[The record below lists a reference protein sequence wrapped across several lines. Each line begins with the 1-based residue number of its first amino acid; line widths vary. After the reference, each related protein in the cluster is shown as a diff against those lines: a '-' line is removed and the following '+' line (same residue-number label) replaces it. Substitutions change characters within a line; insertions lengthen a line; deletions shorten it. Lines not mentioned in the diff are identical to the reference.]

1 MSDRSFGNTLKG
13 ILMYGKIQKI
23 HFVGIG
29 GIGMSGIAEVLINL
43 GYQVSG
49 SDLKE
54 SDITRRLAALGGTI
68 AYGHRVENLAEV
80 DVVVT
85 STAVNKINP
94 EVQEANRRKIPVIP
108 RAEMLA
114 ELMRMKYGVAIAG
127 THGKTTTTS
136 MVATVLSHGGIDPT
150 VVIGGRLD
158 SIGSNAKLGQGEFLV
173 AEADESDGS
182 FLKLSPT
189 IAVVTNVDEDH
200 LDYYRDLDEIR
211 ATFMDFINKVPFYG
225 LVVLCLDDE
234 NLQGM
239 IPGVKKRLVTYGLT
253 SQADFQATNLE
264 HTADRT
270 SFLVHYRG
278 EALGRVSIRM
288 PGRHNVLNALAAVA
302 VGMELDMPFAAIA
315 EGFQDFGG
323 VQRRFQVK
331 GEVQGVMVVDDYGHH
346 PAEIKATLAA
356 ARGGWSRR
364 VVAIFQPHRYSRTE
378 ALFNDFVTAF
388 YQADHIA
395 VMDIYSAGEEPR
407 PGVTAEKLAD
417 GISGHGHKSC
427 CYTGDTEATIEHLQ
441 AVVQPGDIVITL
453 GAGNVWQVGDG
464 LLELLENEG

>member
-1 MSDRSFGNTLKG
+1 
-13 ILMYGKIQKI
+13 MYGKIQKI

-54 SDITRRLAALGGTI
+54 SEITRRLASLGGRI
-68 AYGHRVENLAEV
+68 AYGHRAENVDEV

-85 STAVNKINP
+85 STAVNLQNP
-94 EVQEANRRKIPVIP
+94 EVLEANRCKIPVIP

-114 ELMRMKYGVAIAG
+114 ELMRMKYGIAIAG

-136 MVATVLSHGGIDPT
+136 MVATVLSHGKIDPT

-200 LDYYRDLDEIR
+200 LDFYSGIDEIR
-211 ATFMDFINKVPFYG
+211 ATFIDFINKVPFYG

-239 IPGVKKRLVTYGLT
+239 IPDVRKRLITYGLT
-253 SQADFQATNLE
+253 SQADFMASE
-264 HTADRT
+264 IVHEGDRT
-270 SFLVHYRG
+270 SFLVNYRG
-278 EALGRVSIRM
+278 EALGTLSIRM

-302 VGMELDMPFAAIA
+302 VAMELDMPFETIA
-315 EGFQDFGG
+315 EGFQDFNG
-323 VQRRFQVK
+323 VGRRFEIK
-331 GEVQGVMVVDDYGHH
+331 GEAQGIMVVDDYGHH
-346 PAEIKATLAA
+346 PVEIKATLSA
-356 ARGGWSRR
+356 ARGGWNRR
-364 VVAIFQPHRYSRTE
+364 LVAVFQPHRYSRTE
-378 ALFNDFVTAF
+378 ALFDDFLTAF
-388 YQADHIA
+388 YQADHVA
-395 VMDIYSAGEEPR
+395 VMDVYAAGEDVR
-407 PGVTAEKLAD
+407 PEVTAEKLAE
-417 GISGHGHKSC
+417 GISEHGHKSC
-427 CYTGDTEATIEHLQ
+427 CYTGDVVATVEHLQ
-441 AVVQPGDIVITL
+441 AVLQPGDIVITL
-453 GAGNVWQVGDG
+453 GAGNVWQVGA
-464 LLELLENEG
+464 ELMKIL

>member
-1 MSDRSFGNTLKG
+1 
-13 ILMYGKIQKI
+13 MYGKIQKI

-54 SDITRRLAALGGTI
+54 SDITRRLVSLGGTI
-68 AYGHRVENLAEV
+68 AYGHRTENLAEV

-85 STAVNKINP
+85 STAVNQNNP
-94 EVQEANRRKIPVIP
+94 EVLEAHRRKIPVIP

-114 ELMRMKYGVAIAG
+114 ELMRMKHGIAIAG

-158 SIGSNAKLGQGEFLV
+158 SIGSNAKLGQGKFLV

-200 LDYYRDLDEIR
+200 LDYYSGLDEIR
-211 ATFMDFINKVPFYG
+211 STFVDFINKVPFYG

-239 IPGVKKRLVTYGLT
+239 IPEVKKRLITYGLT
-253 SQADFQATNLE
+253 SQADFQASDIQ
-264 HTADRT
+264 HDADRT
-270 SFLVHYRG
+270 NFLVHFRG
-278 EALGRVSIRM
+278 EALGRLNIQM

-302 VGMELDMPFAAIA
+302 VGMELDMPFASIA

-323 VQRRFQVK
+323 VQRRFQIR
-331 GEVQGVMVVDDYGHH
+331 GEAQGIMVVDDYGHH
-346 PAEIKATLAA
+346 PVEIKATLAA
-356 ARGGWSRR
+356 ARSGWNRR
-364 VVAIFQPHRYSRTE
+364 VIAVFQPHRYSRTE
-378 ALFNDFVTAF
+378 ALFDDFTKAF
-388 YQADHIA
+388 YQADHVA
-395 VMDIYSAGEEPR
+395 MMDVYAAGEEPR
-407 PGVTAEKLAD
+407 PEVSAEKLAD
-417 GISGHGHKSC
+417 GLSGHGHKSC
-427 CYTGDTEATIEHLQ
+427 CYTGDAEATVEHLLAILQ
-441 AVVQPGDIVITL
+441 AGDIVITL
-453 GAGNVWQVGDG
+453 GAGNVWQVGQ
-464 LLELLENEG
+464 ELLQLLRDKA

>member
-1 MSDRSFGNTLKG
+1 
-13 ILMYGKIQKI
+13 MYGKIQKI

-54 SDITRRLAALGGTI
+54 SEITLRLASLGGTI
-68 AYGHRVENLAEV
+68 AYGHRAENLADV

-85 STAVNKINP
+85 STAVNLDNP

-114 ELMRMKYGVAIAG
+114 ELMRMKHGIAIAG

-136 MVATVLSHGGIDPT
+136 MVATVLSHGDIDPT

-200 LDYYRDLDEIR
+200 LDFYQDLDEIR
-211 ATFMDFINKVPFYG
+211 ATFIDFINKVPFYG
-225 LVVLCLDDE
+225 LVILCLDDE

-239 IPGVKKRLVTYGLT
+239 IPQVKKRLVTYGLT
-253 SQADFQATNLE
+253 SQADFQATEIE
-264 HTADRT
+264 HQADRT
-270 SFLVHYRG
+270 SFMVHYRG
-278 EALGRVSIRM
+278 EALGRLNMCM

-302 VGMELDMPFAAIA
+302 VGMELDLPFAVIA

-331 GEVQGVMVVDDYGHH
+331 GEAQGIMVVDDYGHH
-346 PAEIKATLAA
+346 PVEVKATLAA
-356 ARGGWSRR
+356 ARAGWNKR
-364 VVAIFQPHRYSRTE
+364 VVAVFQPHRYSRTE
-378 ALFNDFVTAF
+378 ALFEDFTKAF
-388 YQADHIA
+388 NQADHIA
-395 VMDIYSAGEEPR
+395 VMDVYAAGEEPR
-407 PGVTAEKLAD
+407 PEVSAEKLAD
-417 GISGHGHKSC
+417 AISGHGHKSC
-427 CYTGDTEATIEHLQ
+427 CYTGNTISTVEHLQ
-441 AVVQPGDIVITL
+441 AVLQSGDIVITL
-453 GAGNVWQVGDG
+453 GAGNVWQVGE
-464 LLELLENEG
+464 ELLQQLQENG

>member
-1 MSDRSFGNTLKG
+1 
-13 ILMYGKIQKI
+13 MYGKIQKI

-54 SDITRRLAALGGTI
+54 SEITRRLASLGGTI
-68 AYGHRVENLAEV
+68 AYGHRADNLAEV

-85 STAVNKINP
+85 STAVNQENP

-114 ELMRMKYGVAIAG
+114 ELMRMKHGIAIAG

-158 SIGSNAKLGQGEFLV
+158 SIGSNAKLGQGKFLV

-200 LDYYRDLDEIR
+200 LDYYKDLDEIR
-211 ATFMDFINKVPFYG
+211 STFIDFINKVPFYG
-225 LVVLCLDDE
+225 LVVLCLDDV

-239 IPGVKKRLVTYGLT
+239 IPDVKKRLVTYGLT
-253 SQADFQATNLE
+253 SQADFQASEIE
-264 HTADRT
+264 HKADRT
-270 SFLVHYRG
+270 SFTVYYRG
-278 EALGRVSIRM
+278 EALGRLNIRM
-288 PGRHNVLNALAAVA
+288 PGQHNVLNALAAVA
-302 VGMELDMPFAAIA
+302 VGMELDMPFAAVA
-315 EGFQDFGG
+315 EGFEDFGG
-323 VQRRFQVK
+323 VGRRFQIK
-331 GEVQGVMVVDDYGHH
+331 GEAQEIMVVDDYGHH
-346 PAEIKATLAA
+346 PVEIKATLSAA
-356 ARGGWSRR
+356 CAGWSRR
-364 VVAIFQPHRYSRTE
+364 VVAVFQPHRYSRTK
-378 ALFNDFVTAF
+378 ALFDDFLTAF

-395 VMDIYSAGEEPR
+395 VMDVYAAGEELIPE
-407 PGVTAEKLAD
+407 VSAEKLAE
-417 GISGHGHKSC
+417 GINGHGHKSC
-427 CYTGDTEATIEHLQ
+427 CYTGDAEATVEHLQ
-441 AVVQPGDIVITL
+441 AVLQPGDIVITL
-453 GAGNVWQVGDG
+453 GAGNVWQVGMDLLQ
-464 LLELLENEG
+464 LLEAEA

>member
-1 MSDRSFGNTLKG
+1 
-13 ILMYGKIQKI
+13 MYGKIQKI

-54 SDITRRLAALGGTI
+54 SDITQRLATLGGTI
-68 AYGHRVENLAEV
+68 AYGHRAENVVDV

-85 STAVNKINP
+85 STAVNLKNP
-94 EVQEANRRKIPVIP
+94 EVQEAHRRKIPVIP

-136 MVATVLSHGGIDPT
+136 MVATVLSHGDIDPT

-200 LDYYRDLDEIR
+200 LDFYSGLDEIR
-211 ATFMDFINKVPFYG
+211 ATFIDFINKVPFYG

-239 IPGVKKRLVTYGLT
+239 IPEVKKRLVTYGLT
-253 SQADFQATNLE
+253 SQADFMASEIE
-264 HTADRT
+264 HENDRT
-270 SFLVHYRG
+270 RFMVHYRG
-278 EALGRVSIRM
+278 EALGRLSIRM

-302 VGMELDMPFAAIA
+302 VAMELDMSFATIA
-315 EGFQDFGG
+315 EGFKDFGG
-323 VQRRFQVK
+323 VGRRFEIK
-331 GEVQGVMVVDDYGHH
+331 GEAQGIMVVDDYGHH

-356 ARGGWSRR
+356 ARGGWNRR
-364 VVAIFQPHRYSRTE
+364 LVAVFQPHRYSRTE
-378 ALFNDFVTAF
+378 ALFDDFVTAF

-395 VMDIYSAGEEPR
+395 VMDIYAAGEEAR
-407 PGVTAEKLAD
+407 PDITAEKLAE
-417 GISGHGHKSC
+417 GVSEHGHKSC
-427 CYTGDTEATIEHLQ
+427 CFTGDLIATVEHLQ
-441 AVVQPGDIVITL
+441 AVLQPGDIVITL
-453 GAGNVWQVGDG
+453 GAGNVWQVGQ
-464 LLELLENEG
+464 ELLKVLSPARDKR

>member
-1 MSDRSFGNTLKG
+1 
-13 ILMYGKIQKI
+13 MYGKIQKI

-43 GYQVSG
+43 DYQVSG

-54 SDITRRLAALGGTI
+54 SEITRRLANLGGTI
-68 AYGHRVENLAEV
+68 AYGHQAENLAEV

-85 STAVNKINP
+85 STAVNLENP
-94 EVQEANRRKIPVIP
+94 EVQEAHRRKIPVIP

-114 ELMRMKYGVAIAG
+114 ELMRMKHGIAIAG

-136 MVATVLSHGGIDPT
+136 MVATVLSHGDIDPT

-158 SIGSNAKLGQGEFLV
+158 SIGSNAKLGQGEYLV
-173 AEADESDGS
+173 AEADEADGS

-211 ATFMDFINKVPFYG
+211 ETFVDFINKVPFYG

-239 IPGVKKRLVTYGLT
+239 IPEVKKRLVTYGLT
-253 SQADFQATNLE
+253 SQADFQASDIE

-270 SFLVHYRG
+270 SFMVHFRG
-278 EALGRVSIRM
+278 AALGRLNIRM
-288 PGRHNVLNALAAVA
+288 PGQHNVLNALAAVA

-323 VQRRFQVK
+323 VGRRFQIK
-331 GEVQGVMVVDDYGHH
+331 GEAQGIMVVDDYGHH
-346 PAEIKATLAA
+346 PVEIKATLSAA
-356 ARGGWSRR
+356 CAGWPRR
-364 VVAIFQPHRYSRTE
+364 VVAVFQPHRYSRTE
-378 ALFNDFVTAF
+378 ALFDEFLVAF
-388 YQADHIA
+388 YQADHVA
-395 VMDIYSAGEEPR
+395 VMDVYAAGEEVR
-407 PGVTAEKLAD
+407 PEVSAENLAN
-417 GISGHGHKSC
+417 GISEHGHKSC
-427 CYTGDTEATIEHLQ
+427 CYTGDAEATVEHLQ
-441 AVVQPGDIVITL
+441 AVLQPGDIVITL
-453 GAGNVWQVGDG
+453 GAGNVWQVGEDLLK
-464 LLELLENEG
+464 LLETQG

>member
-1 MSDRSFGNTLKG
+1 
-13 ILMYGKIQKI
+13 MYGKIQKI

-43 GYQVSG
+43 DYQVSG

-54 SDITRRLAALGGTI
+54 SDITRRLASLGGTV
-68 AYGHRVENLAEV
+68 AYGHRAENLSEV

-85 STAVNKINP
+85 STAVDENNP
-94 EVQEANRRKIPVIP
+94 EVQEAHRRKIPVIP

-114 ELMRMKYGVAIAG
+114 ELMRMKHGIAIAG

-158 SIGSNAKLGQGEFLV
+158 SIGSNAKLGEGEFLV

-200 LDYYRDLDEIR
+200 LDYYSDLDEIR
-211 ATFMDFINKVPFYG
+211 STFLDFINKVPFYG

-239 IPGVKKRLVTYGLT
+239 IPEVKKRLVTYGLT
-253 SQADFQATNLE
+253 SQADFQASEIE
-264 HTADRT
+264 HQADRT
-270 SFLVHYRG
+270 SFLVHCRG
-278 EALGRVSIRM
+278 EALGRLSIRM

-302 VGMELDMPFAAIA
+302 VGMELEMPFASIA

-331 GEVQGVMVVDDYGHH
+331 GEAQGIMVVDDYGHH
-346 PAEIKATLAA
+346 PVEIKATLAA
-356 ARGGWSRR
+356 ARSGWNRR
-364 VVAIFQPHRYSRTE
+364 VVAVFQPHRYSRTE
-378 ALFNDFVTAF
+378 ALFDDFVTAF
-388 YQADHIA
+388 YQADHIV
-395 VMDIYSAGEEPR
+395 VMDIYAAGEEPR
-407 PGVTAEKLAD
+407 PEVSAEKLAD
-417 GISGHGHKSC
+417 GINSHGHKSC
-427 CYTGDTEATIEHLQ
+427 CYTGNLEATIEHLQ
-441 AVVQPGDIVITL
+441 AVLQPGDIVITL
-453 GAGNVWQVGDG
+453 GAGSVWQVAANLLD
-464 LLELLENEG
+464 LLEQKG

>member
-1 MSDRSFGNTLKG
+1 
-13 ILMYGKIQKI
+13 MYGKIQKI

-54 SDITRRLAALGGTI
+54 SDLTRRLASLGGRI
-68 AYGHRVENLAEV
+68 AYGHRAENVDEV

-85 STAVNKINP
+85 STAVNLQNP
-94 EVQEANRRKIPVIP
+94 EVQEANRCKIPVIP

-114 ELMRMKYGVAIAG
+114 ELMRMKYGIAIAG

-136 MVATVLSHGGIDPT
+136 MVATVLSHGNIDPT

-200 LDYYRDLDEIR
+200 LDFYSGIDEIR
-211 ATFMDFINKVPFYG
+211 ATFIDFINKVPFYG

-239 IPGVKKRLVTYGLT
+239 IPDVRKRLITYGLT
-253 SQADFQATNLE
+253 SQADFMASE
-264 HTADRT
+264 ISHEGDRT
-270 SFLVHYRG
+270 SFLVNYRG
-278 EALGRVSIRM
+278 ETLGTLSIRM

-302 VGMELDMPFAAIA
+302 VAMELDMPFASIA
-315 EGFQDFGG
+315 EGFQDFNG
-323 VQRRFQVK
+323 VGRRFEIK
-331 GEVQGVMVVDDYGHH
+331 GEAQGIMVVDDYGHH
-346 PAEIKATLAA
+346 PVEIKATLSA
-356 ARGGWSRR
+356 ARGGWNRR
-364 VVAIFQPHRYSRTE
+364 LVAVFQPHRYSRTE
-378 ALFNDFVTAF
+378 ALFDDFLTAF
-388 YQADHIA
+388 YQADHVA
-395 VMDIYSAGEEPR
+395 VMDVYAAGEDVR
-407 PGVTAEKLAD
+407 PEVTAEKLAE
-417 GISGHGHKSC
+417 GISEHGHKSC
-427 CYTGDTEATIEHLQ
+427 CYTGDVVATVEHLQ
-441 AVVQPGDIVITL
+441 AVLQPGDIVITL
-453 GAGNVWQVGDG
+453 GAGNVWQVGA
-464 LLELLENEG
+464 ELMKIL

>member
-1 MSDRSFGNTLKG
+1 
-13 ILMYGKIQKI
+13 MYGKIQKI

-54 SDITRRLAALGGTI
+54 SDLTRRLASLGGRI
-68 AYGHRVENLAEV
+68 AYGHRAENVDEV

-85 STAVNKINP
+85 STAVNLQNP
-94 EVQEANRRKIPVIP
+94 EVQEANRCKIPVIP

-114 ELMRMKYGVAIAG
+114 ELMRMKYGIAIAG

-136 MVATVLSHGGIDPT
+136 MVATVLSHGNIDPT

-200 LDYYRDLDEIR
+200 LDFYSGIDEIR
-211 ATFMDFINKVPFYG
+211 ATFIDFINKVPFYG

-239 IPGVKKRLVTYGLT
+239 IPDVRKRLITYGLT
-253 SQADFQATNLE
+253 SQADFMASEIVHQG
-264 HTADRT
+264 DRT
-270 SFLVHYRG
+270 SFLVNYRG
-278 EALGRVSIRM
+278 ETLGTLSIRM

-302 VGMELDMPFAAIA
+302 VAMELDMPFASIA
-315 EGFQDFGG
+315 EGFQDFNG
-323 VQRRFQVK
+323 VGRRFEIK
-331 GEVQGVMVVDDYGHH
+331 GEAQGIMVVDDYGHH
-346 PAEIKATLAA
+346 PVEIKATLSA
-356 ARGGWSRR
+356 ARGGWNRR
-364 VVAIFQPHRYSRTE
+364 LVAVFQPHRYSRTE
-378 ALFNDFVTAF
+378 ALFDDFLTAF
-388 YQADHIA
+388 YQADHVA
-395 VMDIYSAGEEPR
+395 VMDVYAAGEDVR
-407 PGVTAEKLAD
+407 PEVTAEKLAE
-417 GISGHGHKSC
+417 GISEHGHKSC
-427 CYTGDTEATIEHLQ
+427 CYTGDVVATVEHLQ
-441 AVVQPGDIVITL
+441 AVLQPGDIVITL
-453 GAGNVWQVGDG
+453 GAGNVWQVGA
-464 LLELLENEG
+464 ELMKIL

>member
-1 MSDRSFGNTLKG
+1 
-13 ILMYGKIQKI
+13 MYGKIQKI

-54 SDITRRLAALGGTI
+54 SDITRRLASLGGTV
-68 AYGHRVENLAEV
+68 AYGHRAENVAEV

-85 STAVNKINP
+85 STAVNQNNP
-94 EVQEANRRKIPVIP
+94 EVQEAHRRKIPVIP

-114 ELMRMKYGVAIAG
+114 ELMRMKHGIAIAG

-136 MVATVLSHGGIDPT
+136 MVATILSHGGIDPT

-200 LDYYRDLDEIR
+200 LDYYQDLDEIR
-211 ATFMDFINKVPFYG
+211 STFIDFINKVPFYG
-225 LVVLCLDDE
+225 LVILCLDDE

-239 IPGVKKRLVTYGLT
+239 IPEVKKRLITYGLT
-253 SQADFQATNLE
+253 SQADFQASEIE
-264 HTADRT
+264 HQADRT
-270 SFLVHYRG
+270 SFLVSYRG
-278 EALGRVSIRM
+278 EALGQLSIRM

-302 VGMELDMPFAAIA
+302 VGMELDMPFDSIA
-315 EGFQDFGG
+315 EGFHDFGG

-331 GEVQGVMVVDDYGHH
+331 GEAQGIMVVDDYGHH
-346 PAEIKATLAA
+346 PVEIKATLAA
-356 ARGGWSRR
+356 ARSGWDRR
-364 VVAIFQPHRYSRTE
+364 VVAVFQPHRYSRTE
-378 ALFNDFVTAF
+378 ALFDDFLTAF
-388 YQADHIA
+388 YQADHVA
-395 VMDIYSAGEEPR
+395 VMDVYAAGEEPR
-407 PGVTAEKLAD
+407 PEVSAEKLAE

-427 CYTGDTEATIEHLQ
+427 CYTGNTAATVEHLQ
-441 AVVQPGDIVITL
+441 AILQPGDIVITL
-453 GAGNVWQVGDG
+453 GAGNVYQVGVD
-464 LLELLENEG
+464 LLQLLENKG

>member
-1 MSDRSFGNTLKG
+1 
-13 ILMYGKIQKI
+13 MYGKIQKI

-54 SDITRRLAALGGTI
+54 SDITRRLASLGGTI
-68 AYGHRVENLAEV
+68 AYGHRTENLAEV

-85 STAVNKINP
+85 STAVNLENP
-94 EVQEANRRKIPVIP
+94 EVVEANRRKIPVIP

-114 ELMRMKYGVAIAG
+114 ELMRMKHGIAIAG

-136 MVATVLSHGGIDPT
+136 MVATVLSHGDIDPT

-158 SIGSNAKLGQGEFLV
+158 SIGSNAKLGQGKFLV

-211 ATFMDFINKVPFYG
+211 STFIDFINKVPFYG
-225 LVVLCLDDE
+225 LVILCLDDE

-239 IPGVKKRLVTYGLT
+239 IPEVKKRLMTYGLT
-253 SQADFQATNLE
+253 SQADFQATEIE
-264 HTADRT
+264 HQGDRT
-270 SFLVHYRG
+270 SFVVHFRG
-278 EALGRVSIRM
+278 EALGQLSIRM

-302 VGMELDMPFAAIA
+302 VGMELDLPFAVIA

-331 GEVQGVMVVDDYGHH
+331 GEALEIMVVDDYGHH
-346 PAEIKATLAA
+346 PVEIKATLAA
-356 ARGGWSRR
+356 ARSGWNRR
-364 VVAIFQPHRYSRTE
+364 VVAVFQPHRYSRTE
-378 ALFNDFVTAF
+378 ALFDDFTKAF
-388 YQADHIA
+388 YQADHVA
-395 VMDIYSAGEEPR
+395 VMDVYAAGEEPR
-407 PGVTAEKLAD
+407 PQVSAEKLAD
-417 GISGHGHKSC
+417 AIIGHGHKSC
-427 CYTGDTEATIEHLQ
+427 CYTGDTVATVEHLQ
-441 AVVQPGDIVITL
+441 AVLQPGDIVITL
-453 GAGNVWQVGDG
+453 GAGNVWQVGE
-464 LLELLENEG
+464 ELLQLLKKNG

>member
-1 MSDRSFGNTLKG
+1 
-13 ILMYGKIQKI
+13 MYGKIQKI

-54 SDITRRLAALGGTI
+54 SDITRRLASLGGTV
-68 AYGHRVENLAEV
+68 AYGHRAENLAEV

-85 STAVNKINP
+85 STAVNQNNP
-94 EVQEANRRKIPVIP
+94 EVQEAHRRKIPVIP

-114 ELMRMKYGVAIAG
+114 ELMRMKHGIAIAG

-200 LDYYRDLDEIR
+200 LDYYKDLDEIR
-211 ATFMDFINKVPFYG
+211 STFIDFINKVPFYG
-225 LVVLCLDDE
+225 LVILCLDDE

-239 IPGVKKRLVTYGLT
+239 IPEVKKRLITYGLT
-253 SQADFQATNLE
+253 SQADFQASEIE
-264 HTADRT
+264 HQADRT
-270 SFLVHYRG
+270 SFLVSYRG
-278 EALGRVSIRM
+278 EALGKLSIRM

-302 VGMELDMPFAAIA
+302 VGMELDMPFASIA
-315 EGFQDFGG
+315 EGFHDFGG

-331 GEVQGVMVVDDYGHH
+331 GEAQEIMVVDDYGHH
-346 PAEIKATLAA
+346 PVEIKATLAA
-356 ARGGWSRR
+356 ARSGWTRR
-364 VVAIFQPHRYSRTE
+364 VVAVFQPHRYSRTE
-378 ALFNDFVTAF
+378 ALFDDFLTAF

-395 VMDIYSAGEEPR
+395 VMDVYAAGEEPR
-407 PGVTAEKLAD
+407 PEVSAEKLAE

-427 CYTGDTEATIEHLQ
+427 CYTGNVAATVEHLQ
-441 AVVQPGDIVITL
+441 AVLQPGDIVITL
-453 GAGNVWQVGDG
+453 GAGNVYQVGVD
-464 LLELLENEG
+464 LLQLLENKG

>member
-1 MSDRSFGNTLKG
+1 
-13 ILMYGKIQKI
+13 MYGKIQKI

-54 SDITRRLAALGGTI
+54 SDITRRLASLGGTV
-68 AYGHRVENLAEV
+68 AYGHRAENLSDV

-85 STAVNKINP
+85 STAVNENNP
-94 EVQEANRRKIPVIP
+94 EVQEAHNRKVPVIP

-114 ELMRMKYGVAIAG
+114 ELMRMKHGIAIAG

-200 LDYYRDLDEIR
+200 LDYYSDLDEIR
-211 ATFMDFINKVPFYG
+211 ATFIDFINKVPFYG

-239 IPGVKKRLVTYGLT
+239 IPEVKKRLVTYGLT
-253 SQADFQATNLE
+253 SQADFQASEIE
-264 HTADRT
+264 HQADRT

-278 EALGRVSIRM
+278 EALGRVNIRM

-302 VGMELDMPFAAIA
+302 VGMELEMPFTSIA

-331 GEVQGVMVVDDYGHH
+331 GEAQEIMVVDDYGHH
-346 PAEIKATLAA
+346 PVEIKATLAA
-356 ARGGWSRR
+356 ACSGWTRR
-364 VVAIFQPHRYSRTE
+364 VVAVFQPHRYSRTE
-378 ALFNDFVTAF
+378 ALFDDFVTAF

-395 VMDIYSAGEEPR
+395 VMDVYAAGEEPR
-407 PGVTAEKLAD
+407 PQVSAEKLAT
-417 GISGHGHKSC
+417 GISEHGHKSC
-427 CYTGDTEATIEHLQ
+427 CYTGSTEATVEHLL
-441 AVVQPGDIVITL
+441 AVLQPGDIVITL
-453 GAGNVWQVGDG
+453 GAGNVWQVGANLLA
-464 LLELLENEG
+464 LLEKKG